1 MAFNIQNFKSGVGE
15 LLRPY
20 SYEVNIVPP
29 NGGGRN
35 LRLRTESISLPG
47 ISFAEVDNYKPY
59 GNGLT
64 VSIPHS
70 STVQEITCVHNVD
83 GEGETLQ
90 SFYDWANKI
99 VNIDGSDKFSAYY
112 YDDYANRDGTIN
124 VFKLDGTVVKTYI
137 LKNIYPAAYDQVQ
150 MSWGSSGEIAQLSV
164 TYKFESFELV

>member
-1 MAFNIQNFKSGVGE
+1 MAFNLTEFKSGVGE

-47 ISFAEVDNYKPY
+47 VSFAEVDNYKIY
-59 GNGLT
+59 GNGLSL
-64 VSIPHS
+64 SIPHS
-70 STVQEITCVHNVD
+70 TTIQEITCVHNVD

-90 SFYDWANKI
+90 SFYDWANEI
-99 VNIDGSDKFSAYY
+99 VNIDGSNKFSAYY
-112 YDDYANRDGTIN
+112 YNDYVRWGTIN
-124 VFKLDGTVVKTYI
+124 VFKLDGTTVKTYI
-137 LKNIYPAAYDQVQ
+137 LRNIYPAAYDQVQ
-150 MSWGSSGEIAQLSV
+150 MSWSSSGEVAQLSV